1 MGEYEN
7 AALDAVRE
15 YARMNNRE
23 KKAYLKRICEESGVD
38 AAGLINRML
47 AKPITINFHIDRIA
61 GNGKTVI
68 ENLTEQGMYLGQF
81 QTGTSNGMLGEAVL
95 TGNGGY
101 FLMFIRLNM

>member
-47 AKPITINFHIDRIA
+47 AKPITINFP
-61 GNGKTVI
+61 
-68 ENLTEQGMYLGQF
+68 
-81 QTGTSNGMLGEAVL
+81 
-95 TGNGGY
+95 
-101 FLMFIRLNM
+101 